1 MNKFISDLAFS
12 RWRGG
17 ALTQQWTIFIIH
29 SEENKK
35 FSLEMKIRGERIMN
49 IFCAKRAYSL
59 SYLYLLFFLVCS
71 SLQKNKRR
79 WIYMDTHTI
88 TALFVV
94 LVFIIMMWDKIVASV
109 MSMGFVLGALAI
121 VLGATF
127 VFSKLF
133 RINM

>member
-1 MNKFISDLAFS
+1 
-12 RWRGG
+12 
-17 ALTQQWTIFIIH
+17 
-29 SEENKK
+29 
-35 FSLEMKIRGERIMN
+35 
-49 IFCAKRAYSL
+49 
-59 SYLYLLFFLVCS
+59 
-71 SLQKNKRR
+71 
-79 WIYMDTHTI
+79 MDTHTI

-127 VFSKLF
+127 VFSRLF